1 MDGLAAGLLRW
12 KEEGQDGYSRV
23 KEGLIDR
30 RHGAT
35 SSSTVE
41 THEERNALADSALMW
56 TFLNTNPAA

>member
-1 MDGLAAGLLRW
+1 MDGLAAGLLRR

-41 THEERNALADSALMW
+41 THEERNALADSALM
-56 TFLNTNPAA
+56 